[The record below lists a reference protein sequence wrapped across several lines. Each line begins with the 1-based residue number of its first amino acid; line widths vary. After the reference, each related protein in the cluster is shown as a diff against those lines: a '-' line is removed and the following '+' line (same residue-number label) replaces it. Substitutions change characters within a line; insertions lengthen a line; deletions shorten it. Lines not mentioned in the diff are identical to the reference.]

1 MKIVDEKGKVF
12 GLINIVDLLLV
23 LFIISVIYFGI
34 VFVWKKGSV
43 SIYPEDKSIQITM
56 LVEATRPEIAKY
68 LKVGSTVKRRETQ
81 GKLGVID
88 SVKIEPAKIINYETS
103 DQLPTGY
110 SPSTSKTGKSGKIYK
125 TKIMYGDIS
134 EKIIP
139 QRKDVLI
146 KIKTTGRQSK
156 DIIATGG
163 ENLRVG
169 EKLEII
175 TPWFVGEA
183 IVVGLSVS
191 DKSSK

>member
-1 MKIVDEKGKVF
+1 MKPIDEKGKIF

-43 SIYPEDKSIQITM
+43 SIYPEDKKLQITM

-68 LKVGSTVKRRETQ
+68 LKVGDTVKRRETQ
-81 GKLGVID
+81 GKLGIIE
-88 SVKIEPAKIINYETS
+88 SVKVGPAKVINYEIS
-103 DQLPTGY
+103 EQLQTGFG
-110 SPSTSKTGKSGKIYK
+110 PSKLKSKKSSKSFN
-125 TKIMYGDIS
+125 TKILYGDIS

-139 QRKDVLI
+139 QRKDVFI
-146 KIKTTGRQSK
+146 KIKASGRQSK

-163 ENLRVG
+163 EVIRVG

-175 TPWFVGEA
+175 TPWFMGEA
-183 IVVGLSVS
+183 IVVELSVS
-191 DKSSK
+191 SK

>member
-1 MKIVDEKGKVF
+1 MKLIDDKGKIF
-12 GLINIVDLLLV
+12 GLINIVDLLLI

-43 SIYPEDKSIQITM
+43 SIYPEDKKLQITM
-56 LVEATRPEIAKY
+56 LVEATRPEIANY
-68 LKVGSTVKRRETQ
+68 LKIGDTVKRRETQ
-81 GKLGVID
+81 GKLGIID
-88 SVKIEPAKIINYETS
+88 SVKIEPAKIINYEIS
-103 DQLPTGY
+103 DQFPTGY
-110 SPSTSKTGKSGKIYK
+110 NPSRSKTSKSSKTYK
-125 TKIMYGDIS
+125 TKILYGDLT

-175 TPWFVGEA
+175 TPWFMGEA
-183 IVVGLSVS
+183 IVVELSVS
-191 DKSSK
+191 SK